1 MDSDEILVSDDAG
14 IRTITLNRPDRLNA
28 LTGSI
33 MAPLADACMS
43 VLSTEAILARL
54 NDEYLTKRLII
65 SPLLDEDA
73 QAKAGQAAIDVR
85 LGFDFCL
92 VTASRFGSIS
102 EFDGDQQGASFSQLY
117 RGEFVSLGNSITIH
131 PHQFFL
137 AQTLEYL
144 RLPPDLMAYV
154 VGRSTW
160 GRLGLIVATAVGIHP
175 GFAGSLTL
183 ELRNLG
189 ENPLELFPGQAIA
202 QLFFHKVT
210 NSDGNASEESVPDTQ
225 YVGAVDMVPKKISDK
240 ATYEKLN
247 KIRKKA

>member
-1 MDSDEILVSDDAG
+1 
-14 IRTITLNRPDRLNA
+14 
-28 LTGSI
+28 
-33 MAPLADACMS
+33 MAA
-43 VLSTEAILARL
+43 LSTKAVRMRMEEADLSRKL
-54 NDEYLTKRLII
+54 VI
-65 SPLLDEDA
+65 SPLLDAQA
-73 QAKAGQAAIDVR
+73 QAKPGQAAVDVR

-92 VTASRFGSIS
+92 VTASRFGSIG
-102 EFDGDQQGASFSQLY
+102 EFDEAEQRSSFASLY
-117 RGEFVSLGNSITIH
+117 SREFVPFGREITIH

-189 ENPLELFPGQAIA
+189 ENPLTLTPGQSIA
-202 QLFFHKVT
+202 QLFFHTVE
-210 NSDGNASEESVPDTQ
+210 NEEGKPSTEAAPRAQ
-225 YVGAVDMVPKKISDK
+225 YVGSVDMVPRRLSDD
-240 ATYEKLN
+240 ATHEKLRRFRTL
-247 KIRKKA
+247 I

>member
-1 MDSDEILVSDDAG
+1 
-14 IRTITLNRPDRLNA
+14 
-28 LTGSI
+28 
-33 MAPLADACMS
+33 MS
-43 VLSTEAILARL
+43 TLSTEAVRARI
-54 NDEYLTKRLII
+54 NDPDLSRRLII
-65 SPLLDEDA
+65 SPLLDDA
-73 QAKAGQAAIDVR
+73 SQAKPGQAAVDVR

-92 VTASRFGSIS
+92 VTASRFGSIG
-102 EFDGDQQGASFSQLY
+102 EFDHTEQRTSFDGLY
-117 RGEFVSLGNSITIH
+117 HREFVPLGESITIH

-189 ENPLELFPGQAIA
+189 ENPLTLFPGQTIA
-202 QLFFHKVT
+202 QLFFHEVT
-210 NSDGNASEESVPDTQ
+210 DSAGNPSQEAAPRAQ
-225 YVGAVDMVPKKISDK
+225 YVGSVDMVPRRLSDS
-240 ATYEKLN
+240 ATHEKLE
-247 KIRKKA
+247 KLRKKGKPA